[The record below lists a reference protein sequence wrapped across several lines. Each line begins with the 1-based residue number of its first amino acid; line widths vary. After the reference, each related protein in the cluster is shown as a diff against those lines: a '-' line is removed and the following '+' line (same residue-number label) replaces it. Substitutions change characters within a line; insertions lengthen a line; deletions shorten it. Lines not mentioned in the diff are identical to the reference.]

1 MDRAG
6 ALHGRAGVRD
16 PQGDFGDRYL
26 YAGLGTT
33 LELGP
38 KVTIR
43 AEAGQQ
49 PTYAMDLEDVID
61 YRVALA
67 HRMLAALA
75 DRRQRLASAVP

>member
-1 MDRAG
+1 M
-6 ALHGRAGVRD
+6 LKET
-16 PQGDFGDRYL
+16 FGDRYL

-33 LELGP
+33 LVLGP

-43 AEAGQQ
+43 AEAGSRRATQW
-49 PTYAMDLEDVID
+49 TSGDVID

-75 DRRQRLASAVP
+75 DRRQHLASTDR